1 MSYDQMKI
9 AAARQ
14 SLANNK
20 PSGPS
25 GFAGYLARKEI
36 EARKVR
42 QDYQAMRV
50 IMFAEMLMDGYA
62 IPDSMKPSVD
72 AYLAS
77 QQQPKPKPKK

>member
-1 MSYDQMKI
+1 MSYDANKI
-9 AAARQ
+9 AAARK

-25 GFAGYLARKEI
+25 GFAGYMARKEI
-36 EARKVR
+36 EARKAK

-50 IMFAEMLMDGYA
+50 IMFAEMLMDGYD

-72 AYLAS
+72 AYLTAMT
-77 QQQPKPKPKK
+77 PKE

>member
-1 MSYDQMKI
+1 MSYDQSKI

-20 PSGPS
+20 PSGPT
-25 GFAGYLARKEI
+25 GVAGWLARKEI
-36 EARKVR
+36 EAAKAK

-50 IMFAEMLMDGYA
+50 IMYSEMFMDGYT
-62 IPDSMKPSVD
+62 IPDSMRAAVD

-77 QQQPKPKPKK
+77 LESKPQPKKK